1 MHCVWDTSI
10 ECQGPV
16 ALAWESAN
24 VSFLQPDVEGIHLAL
39 LICEG
44 ARGLDGRGPVAPLRR
59 LFNDAECTRHITSSL
74 ATPVSLGRSEFKDCY
89 MYVCMKMH
97 ICMNKSM

>member
-44 ARGLDGRGPVAPLRR
+44 AVGIDGRGIFAFRGT
-59 LFNDAECTRHITSSL
+59 LFNAECTRHITSSL

-89 MYVCMKMH
+89 MYVCMYV
-97 ICMNKSM
+97 